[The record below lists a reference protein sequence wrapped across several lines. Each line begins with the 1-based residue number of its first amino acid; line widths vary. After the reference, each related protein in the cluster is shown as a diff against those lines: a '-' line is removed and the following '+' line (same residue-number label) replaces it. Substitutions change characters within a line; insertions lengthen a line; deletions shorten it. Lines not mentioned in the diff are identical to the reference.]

1 MSYDNKKRD
10 ILLPI
15 LIASSLIVGI
25 LIGLQLRENDIKRSR
40 LFSSKSDK
48 LNAIMNYIEEEYV
61 DTIAKDSLVEKTI
74 PLMMSNLDPHSV
86 YIPAKE
92 LDGVNE
98 SLDGEFTG
106 IGVEFNMPKDT
117 IVVLN
122 TIPGG
127 PSQKVG
133 IMSGDRIVKINDTLV
148 AGIKFAQ
155 DQIMKRLRGVT
166 GSKVKVSVRRLGVA
180 QLINF
185 SITRGKIP
193 VKSVDVAYMVEP
205 RVGYIKISKFAKD
218 TYEEFVQALDK
229 LHNQGM
235 TKVIMDLRGNTGG
248 YLDQAVKIVN
258 EFLPEGSLIVYTQ
271 GKARPRQ
278 NLYAESNGAAKKDE
292 LVILIDEESASAS
305 EIVAGAIQDN
315 DRGMII
321 GRRSFGKGLVQEQ
334 ASLTDGSAIR
344 LTVARYYTPT
354 GRSIQK
360 PYKLGDGVDYYMD
373 LNKRYAHGEMA
384 NQDSI
389 KQNEKLKYKTPSG
402 KIVYGG
408 GGIMPDIFVPLD
420 TVGVGNFYKKVY
432 EQSLIFKF
440 TADFSDKHRHDLQ
453 KITSLRNLKAYL
465 TGHNL
470 MGQFVQFAVNNG
482 VYPKGREL
490 GQSYKL
496 IDAQIKAFIGRNTPL
511 NDEGFYPFIEPI
523 DNVLKRA
530 IKEMHTKKYVA
541 SRAKK

>member
-25 LIGLQLRENDIKRSR
+25 LIGLQLRENDMKRSR

-48 LNAIMNYIEEEYV
+48 LNAIINYIEEQYV

-92 LDGVNE
+92 IEAVNE
-98 SLDGEFTG
+98 SLDGEFSG

-122 TIPGG
+122 TVPGG
-127 PSQKVG
+127 PSEKVG
-133 IMSGDRIVKINDTLV
+133 IMSGDRIVRINDTLV
-148 AGIKFAQ
+148 AGVKFPQ
-155 DQIMKRLRGVT
+155 DQIMKRLRGKT
-166 GSKVKVSVRRLGVA
+166 GTKVKVGVKRLGVA
-180 QLINF
+180 QPISF
-185 SITRGKIP
+185 TIIRDKIP
-193 VKSVDVAYMVEP
+193 VKSVDVAYMIEP
-205 RVGYIKISKFAKD
+205 KVGYIKVSKFARETHK
-218 TYEEFVQALDK
+218 EFVEALDK
-229 LHNQGM
+229 LHDQGM
-235 TKVIMDLRGNTGG
+235 KKVIVDLRGNTGG
-248 YLDQAVKIVN
+248 YLDQAVEIVN
-258 EFLPEGSLIVYTQ
+258 EFLPEGKLIVYTQ

-278 NLYAESNGAAKKDE
+278 SLYSDSRGRAKNDA

-305 EIVAGAIQDN
+305 EIMAGAIQDN
-315 DRGMII
+315 DRGTIV

-334 ASLTDGSAIR
+334 ASLTDGSALR

-360 PYKLGDGVDYYMD
+360 PYKLGDGTDYYMD
-373 LNKRYAHGEMA
+373 LSIRLAHGEMA

-389 KQNEKLKYKTPSG
+389 KLNEKLKYKTPGG
-402 KIVYGG
+402 KTVYGG

-420 TVGVGNFYKKVY
+420 TVGIGAFYKKVY

-440 TADFSDKHRHDLQ
+440 TADYSDKHRTALQ
-453 KITSLRNLKAYL
+453 KITSINALKRFVASQ
-465 TGHNL
+465 NL
-470 MGQFVQFAVNNG
+470 MGQFLQFSAKNG
-482 VYPKGREL
+482 VSPKGNEL
-490 GQSYKL
+490 NQSYRL
-496 IDAQIKAFIGRNTPL
+496 IDSQIKAFVGRNTPL

-530 IKEMHTKKYVA
+530 IKEIDKK
-541 SRAKK
+541 R

>member
-92 LDGVNE
+92 LESVNE
-98 SLDGEFTG
+98 SLDGEFSG

-148 AGIKFAQ
+148 AGIKFPQ

-278 NLYAESNGAAKKDE
+278 NLYAESNGAGKKDE

-440 TADFSDKHRHDLQ
+440 TADFSDKHRRDLQ
-453 KITSLRNLKAYL
+453 KITSLKHLKAYL

-482 VYPKGREL
+482 VYPKGNEL

-530 IKEMHTKKYVA
+530 VKEMHSKKYVA
-541 SRAKK
+541 SKTKK

>member
-15 LIASSLIVGI
+15 LIASALIVGV
-25 LIGLQLRENDIKRSR
+25 LIGLQLRENDVKRSR
-40 LFSSKSDK
+40 LFSSKADK

-74 PLMMSNLDPHSV
+74 PLMMANLDPHSV

-92 LDGVNE
+92 IAGVNE
-98 SLDGEFTG
+98 SLDGAFSG
-106 IGVEFNMPKDT
+106 IGVEFNMPSDT

-122 TIPGG
+122 TVPGG
-127 PSQKVG
+127 PSEKVG
-133 IMSGDRIVKINDTLV
+133 VNSGDRIVRINDTIV
-148 AGIKFAQ
+148 AGVKFPQ
-155 DQIMKRLRGVT
+155 EQIMKRLRGKTGTKVT
-166 GSKVKVSVRRLGVA
+166 ISVKRRGVA
-180 QLINF
+180 SLIKF
-185 SITRGKIP
+185 TIVRDIIP
-193 VKSVDVAYMVEP
+193 VKSIDVAYMIEP
-205 RVGYIKISKFAKD
+205 KVGYIKVSKFARD
-218 TYEEFVQALDK
+218 TYQEFDDAITK

-235 TKVIMDLRGNTGG
+235 KKVIVDLRGNTGG
-248 YLDQAVKIVN
+248 YLDQAVEIVN
-258 EFLPEGSLIVYTQ
+258 EFLPENKLIVYTQ

-278 NLYAESNGAAKKDE
+278 NFYSESRGNAKSDE
-292 LVILIDEESASAS
+292 VIILIDEESASAS

-315 DRGMII
+315 DRGTII

-360 PYKLGDGVDYYMD
+360 PYKLGDGADYYMD
-373 LNKRYAHGEMA
+373 ISNRYIHGEMA
-384 NQDSI
+384 NSDSI
-389 KQNEKLKYKTPSG
+389 KQNHKLRYKTPRG

-420 TVGVGNFYKKVY
+420 TVGVGKFYRKVY

-440 TADFSDKHRHDLQ
+440 AADYSDNHRHELN
-453 KITSLRNLKAYL
+453 KITKISQLKRYL
-465 TGHNL
+465 TGQNL
-470 MGQFVQFAVNNG
+470 MGQFVGYCSKNG
-482 VYPKGREL
+482 VFPRGNEL
-490 GQSYKL
+490 NQSYKL

-511 NDEGFYPFIEPI
+511 NDEGFFPFIEPI
-523 DNVLKRA
+523 DNVLSHAVKEFRKKR
-530 IKEMHTKKYVA
+530 
-541 SRAKK
+541 

>member
-25 LIGLQLRENDIKRSR
+25 LIGLQLRENDIQRSR

-48 LNAIMNYIEEEYV
+48 LNAIMNYIEDVYV
-61 DTIAKDSLVEKTI
+61 DTISKDSLVEKTI

-86 YIPAKE
+86 YIPATE
-92 LDGVNE
+92 IEAVNE
-98 SLDGEFTG
+98 TLDGEFSG
-106 IGVEFNMPKDT
+106 IGVEFNMPSDT

-122 TIPGG
+122 TVPGG
-127 PSQKVG
+127 PSEKVG
-133 IMSGDRIVKINDTLV
+133 IMAGDRIVRINDTLV
-148 AGIKFAQ
+148 AGIKFPQ
-155 DQIMKRLRGVT
+155 EKIMRRLRGKT
-166 GSKVKVSVRRLGVA
+166 GTKVKVSVRRLGVH
-180 QLINF
+180 QPISF
-185 SITRGKIP
+185 TIIRDKIP

-205 RVGYIKISKFAKD
+205 KVGYIKISKFARETHK
-218 TYEEFVQALDK
+218 EFVDALEK
-229 LHNQGM
+229 LHAQGM
-235 TKVIMDLRGNTGG
+235 KKVIMDLRGNTGG
-248 YLDQAVKIVN
+248 YLEQAVEIVN
-258 EFLPEGSLIVYTQ
+258 EFLPEGKLIVYTQ

-278 NLYAESNGAAKKDE
+278 NLFSDAKGSAKSDE

-315 DRGMII
+315 DRGTIV

-334 ASLTDGSAIR
+334 ANLTDGSAIR

-360 PYKLGDGVDYYMD
+360 PYKLGDGTDYYMD
-373 LNKRYAHGEMA
+373 LSKRFAHGEMA

-389 KQNEKLKYKTPSG
+389 KLDPKLKFKTPAG
-402 KIVYGG
+402 KTVYGG

-420 TVGVGNFYKKVY
+420 TVGVGAFYKKLY

-440 TADFSDKHRHDLQ
+440 TAYYSDKHRSELQ
-453 KITSLRNLKAYL
+453 KIKDLRALKRFLASQ
-465 TGHNL
+465 NL
-470 MGQFVQFAVNNG
+470 MSQFLQFAASNG
-482 VYPKGREL
+482 VTPKGSEL
-490 GQSYKL
+490 NHSIKL
-496 IDAQIKAFIGRNTPL
+496 IDAQLKAYVGRNTPL

-530 IKEMHTKKYVA
+530 VMVYNK
-541 SRAKK
+541 R

>member
-1 MSYDNKKRD
+1 
-10 ILLPI
+10 
-15 LIASSLIVGI
+15 
-25 LIGLQLRENDIKRSR
+25 
-40 LFSSKSDK
+40 
-48 LNAIMNYIEEEYV
+48 
-61 DTIAKDSLVEKTI
+61 
-74 PLMMSNLDPHSV
+74 
-86 YIPAKE
+86 
-92 LDGVNE
+92 
-98 SLDGEFTG
+98 
-106 IGVEFNMPKDT
+106 
-117 IVVLN
+117 
-122 TIPGG
+122 
-127 PSQKVG
+127 
-133 IMSGDRIVKINDTLV
+133 
-148 AGIKFAQ
+148 
-155 DQIMKRLRGVT
+155 
-166 GSKVKVSVRRLGVA
+166 
-180 QLINF
+180 
-185 SITRGKIP
+185 
-193 VKSVDVAYMVEP
+193 
-205 RVGYIKISKFAKD
+205 
-218 TYEEFVQALDK
+218 
-229 LHNQGM
+229 
-235 TKVIMDLRGNTGG
+235 
-248 YLDQAVKIVN
+248 
-258 EFLPEGSLIVYTQ
+258 
-271 GKARPRQ
+271 
-278 NLYAESNGAAKKDE
+278 
-292 LVILIDEESASAS
+292 
-305 EIVAGAIQDN
+305 
-315 DRGMII
+315 
-321 GRRSFGKGLVQEQ
+321 
-334 ASLTDGSAIR
+334 
-344 LTVARYYTPT
+344 
-354 GRSIQK
+354 
-360 PYKLGDGVDYYMD
+360 
-373 LNKRYAHGEMA
+373 MA